1 MSLNYGVDYSTMAGP
16 NKDQLD
22 TTFSNII
29 DPYDVILEDVYRRL
43 TTTQGTLD
51 PPIGMFWDTNTLDL
65 RDYLMASYPQKQIA
79 RLQQDIETIFYE
91 ELRYAIEVQ
100 ITVIGSGITQLQVDV
115 QVFPSTNLNPI
126 QVTFIVGTNQVEF
139 KRVS

>member
-1 MSLNYGVDYSTMAGP
+1 MSLNYGVDYSAMAGP

-43 TTTQGTLD
+43 TTPQGILD

-91 ELRYAIEVQ
+91 ELRYGIEAQV
-100 ITVIGSGITQLQVDV
+100 TVIGSGITLLQVDV
-115 QVFPSTNLNPI
+115 QVFPSTNVNPI

-139 KRVS
+139 KRIS